1 MTALLAD
8 IATVK
13 EAVSDL
19 SETEVIAEEVEGLNA
34 EVDEIL
40 AQLQTLL
47 AAHVKAGGAV
57 VMTSHQA
64 LQVNCD
70 VRFLNLGAGVAA

>member
-1 MTALLAD
+1 MNLARLF
-8 IATVK
+8 
-13 EAVSDL
+13 L
-19 SETEVIAEEVEGLNA
+19 SEAALWLLDEPFAAIDKEG
-34 EVDEIL
+34 VDE
-40 AQLQTLL
+40 LQTLL